1 MYRVTKYDASL
12 LREKRGSH
20 FFNRQY
26 FNERKLLYILQLQ
39 LLTLF
44 QLTVRRTQFTK
55 LLHRLLYRNEET
67 TKKKGKK
74 QRNIDDAD
82 GFMLLYGY
90 CLQNSL
96 E

>member
-67 TKKKGKK
+67 TKKKG
-74 QRNIDDAD
+74 RNREILMTLTDLCYYMDIVCKI
-82 GFMLLYGY
+82 L
-90 CLQNSL
+90 
-96 E
+96 